1 MAVRIAWHSAGTFDS
16 RDGTGGSNG
25 ALMRF
30 EPEKSDP
37 ANAGLSII
45 YDMLHV
51 VKKRHPEVTFADL
64 WSAAG
69 SMAVEFLGGPRVPH
83 AFGRQDFPAG
93 HPTPPNGRLPDASQ
107 GASHV
112 REVFGRM
119 GMTDRETVAL
129 CGAHTVGRC
138 HIVRSG
144 YDGKWTSNPLKFDNE
159 YFRNLV
165 GLTWSQKQWDGPLQ
179 YTDPS
184 GELMMLPTDV
194 AMLDDPA
201 YRPFVELYARDEEAF
216 FADFADAFAK
226 LLSLGCPAP
235 ACPHLAASHGS
246 APADSRHLASAEFR
260 EAAMHGH
267 AIDVLRGVAAEG
279 ADVHGLER
287 SSGRS
292 ALHKAAFWGHKD
304 TITYLTQECK
314 LNPNVQDYN
323 GDTPLHDAARFG
335 HAEVARRLL
344 QGGADPSLRNK
355 EGQTVLGVAEEYSK
369 PEVVATLKRHPGRAN
384 SRI

>member
-16 RDGTGGSNG
+16 RYGTGGSNG

-107 GASHV
+107 GAPHV
-112 REVFGRM
+112 RAVFGRM

-144 YDGKWTSNPLKFDNE
+144 YDGKWTSNPLKFDYE
-159 YFRNLV
+159 SFQNLV
-165 GLTWSQKQWDGPLQ
+165 GLTWTQKQWDGPLQ

-235 ACPHLAASHGS
+235 ACPHLAASHGG
-246 APADSRHLASAEFR
+246 APADARHLASAEFR
-260 EAAMHGH
+260 
-267 AIDVLRGVAAEG
+267 
-279 ADVHGLER
+279 
-287 SSGRS
+287 
-292 ALHKAAFWGHKD
+292 
-304 TITYLTQECK
+304 
-314 LNPNVQDYN
+314 
-323 GDTPLHDAARFG
+323 
-335 HAEVARRLL
+335 
-344 QGGADPSLRNK
+344 
-355 EGQTVLGVAEEYSK
+355 
-369 PEVVATLKRHPGRAN
+369 
-384 SRI
+384 